1 MSIKISY
8 GLHEKNT
15 LSASRPRQYYPVVGR
30 RGKNDHSRIHR
41 GREISLPFPFI
52 NDPKHWRQR
61 AKEALAV
68 ADHMDDLQAKA
79 VMIRISYD
87 YERLAKRAEERELRH
102 VISN

>member
-15 LSASRPRQYYPVVGR
+15 LSAGRPRQYYPVVGR

-52 NDPKHWRQR
+52 NDPKHWRHVLKRRSLSQ
-61 AKEALAV
+61 
-68 ADHMDDLQAKA
+68 
-79 VMIRISYD
+79 IRWTIC
-87 YERLAKRAEERELRH
+87 RPKQ
-102 VISN
+102 